1 MKKLMAMLLAAL
13 LTVSVVPFS
22 AVAATPDYAVSLEAG
37 AERIYEGETV
47 DIFFNINSEEFVI
60 TDMAAS
66 YDTTYFSHAT
76 NTNGTILFPT
86 PEIFDET
93 LADGDNNY
101 KLKTFF
107 TFTAKGVSDTVE
119 VPFEVAAADI
129 VHNFDDADNDFDTNV
144 SNRTGTTV
152 IIVKQYD
159 VVFEKEDGTQISAIT
174 VDKGLG
180 SEADTTITVPSVDY
194 TEFVGAGLVADYY
207 EHVWVY
213 NGTEYTDA
221 EVAAFGQAG
230 SADEIT
236 EDTTFVLEVREQTF
250 NVTASDT
257 EFDNP
262 ADKATY
268 GTDYTGK
275 INPTEYDEKYIY
287 TVKYE
292 IGGVVKEVVCDEDSF
307 AIPGENITGDM
318 TITYEKELGIE
329 IAVYPEYITGHCLIT
344 VRGGAAGYTFEGGEM
359 YKSETHDNL
368 RAWIYQPAV
377 GTSEA
382 EILEYA
388 ESVIFASDVA
398 SPVSPKTYDL
408 NESGLVNLND
418 PALAYGAYMAALN
431 PVESWLKTYL
441 TADVNADYVV
451 DTEDYDLVVEAYFA
465 ARG

>member
-1 MKKLMAMLLAAL
+1 MSILLVAL
-13 LTVSVVPFS
+13 IAVSVVPFS
-22 AVAATPDYAVSLEAG
+22 AVAVAPDYAVSLEAS
-37 AERIYEGETV
+37 ADKIYEGETV

-60 TDMAAS
+60 TDMAVG
-66 YDTTYFSHAT
+66 YDTAYFTHAA
-76 NTNGTILFPT
+76 NTSGTILFPT

-93 LADGDNNY
+93 LADGDDNY
-101 KLKTFF
+101 QLKTFF
-107 TFTAKGVSDTVE
+107 TFTAKEVTDTVE

-129 VHNFDDADNDFDTNV
+129 VHSYDDADNDFDTNV
-144 SNRTGTTV
+144 SDRTGTTV
-152 IIVKQYD
+152 VIVKQYD
-159 VVFEKEDGTQISAIT
+159 VTFEKEDGTVISAIT

-180 SEADTTITVPSVDY
+180 SEADQAITVPTVDY
-194 TEFVGAGLVADYY
+194 SEFVQAGLVADYY

-221 EVAAFGQAG
+221 EVAAFGQTG
-230 SADEIT
+230 SSDEIT
-236 EDTTFVLEVREQTF
+236 EDTTFVLEVREQTY

-262 ADKATY
+262 ADTATY

-275 INPTEYDEKYIY
+275 INPSEYDEKYIY

-292 IGGVVKEVVCDEDSF
+292 IDGVTKDVLCDEDSF
-307 AIPGENITGDM
+307 TIPGANITGDM
-318 TITYEKELGIE
+318 IITFEKELGIE
-329 IAVYPEYITGHCLIT
+329 ISVYPEYITGHCLVT

-359 YKSETHDNL
+359 YRSETHDNL
-368 RAWIYQPAV
+368 RAWLYQPAV

-388 ESVIFASDVA
+388 ESVIFASDVT
-398 SPVSPKTYDL
+398 SPVSPKTCDL

-431 PVESWLKTYL
+431 PVDSWLKTYL
-441 TADVNADYVV
+441 TADVNADYCV
-451 DTEDYDLVVEAYFA
+451 DTDDYDLVVEAYFA